1 MKQYKILVVN
11 SDTAIVSFIS
21 GVLLETQMYDITPAY
36 DGVTILETMESV
48 LPDLIIMDCDLPG
61 LDGIRGT
68 KLLKSNL
75 QTKSVPIIITTG
87 VDDSQLIEQA
97 FHAGASDF
105 IRTPFTNIELQIR
118 VENIL
123 KMSNLIKETITS
135 TRNDLSVMALQNSQ
149 YMSLKS
155 KYKDVLENVM
165 SQCPNRQANCGK
177 TLEKFIIDLKTDLP
191 SNSKQQLDDLKDID
205 PRFMKILCMKHSNL
219 TPSEIRL
226 CIYLKLNFSTK
237 DIAALI
243 FLNSNS
249 VRIARVR
256 LRKKLNLNM
265 SDNLTGYINS
275 L

>member
-1 MKQYKILVVN
+1 MERYKILVVD
-11 SDTAIVSFIS
+11 SDTAMVSLIS
-21 GVLLETQMYDITPAY
+21 DILLETQMYDITPAY
-36 DGVTILETMESV
+36 DGIIVLETMESA
-48 LPDLIIMDCDLPG
+48 LPDLIIMDFNLPG
-61 LDGIRGT
+61 LDGIKVA

-75 QTKSVPIIITTG
+75 QTKSVPIIITNG

-105 IRTPFTNIELQIR
+105 IQKPFTNMELQIR

-123 KMSNLIKETITS
+123 KTNRLTNETITS
-135 TRNDLSVMALQNSQ
+135 ARNDLSLMALQNSQ
-149 YMSLKS
+149 YMALKS
-155 KYKDVLENVM
+155 KYKDILENIM

-177 TLEKFIIDLKTDLP
+177 ALEKFIIDLRTDLP
-191 SNSKQQLDDLKDID
+191 CNSKQQLESLQKID
-205 PRFMKILCMKHSNL
+205 PLFMKALAIKHPNL
-219 TPSEIRL
+219 TPAEIKL
-226 CIYLKLNFSTK
+226 CIYLKLNLSTK

-243 FLNSNS
+243 FQNSNS